1 MKLPRTSTAVLL
13 LASLAACG
21 DAPAPV
27 APVPP
32 APPASQPGGGAGQS
46 AAPAADPLRS
56 AAEAVAGAV
65 QTEVG
70 KTDPS
75 KWRTSTSADDATA
88 VEVAGLRAPKP
99 ASWVWTKPSMQFRTL
114 QYAVAGEGDSTKAA
128 ELVISVFMAGD
139 GGPLDANITRWKGQF
154 RVGDAAPEPKLS
166 DKEIGPLR
174 VKFVELEGDY
184 MAMGAPAPRKDF
196 LQLGAIVEAPGRNVF
211 FRLIGPKETV
221 EANRADFMKM
231 IDGLM
236 PAD

>member
-1 MKLPRTSTAVLL
+1 VAQQPAASPAPEQP
-13 LASLAACG
+13 SLAGTLKAAAK
-21 DAPAPV
+21 DA
-27 APVPP
+27 
-32 APPASQPGGGAGQS
+32 AS
-46 AAPAADPLRS
+46 D
-56 AAEAVAGAV
+56 AVASAV
-65 QTEVG
+65 
-70 KTDPS
+70 DPS
-75 KWRTSTSADDATA
+75 KWRTSTSADDATV

-128 ELVISVFMAGD
+128 ELIISVFMGDD

-154 RVGDAAPEPKLS
+154 RVGDAAPEAKLS
-166 DKEIGPLR
+166 DKQIGPMK
-174 VKFVELEGDY
+174 VTFVELEGDY

-196 LQLGAIVEAPGRNVF
+196 SQIGAIAEATGRKVF